1 MGRRRSRHLRVFQR
15 PARGDV
21 LCLRDSD
28 RHTRARR
35 TQAPDPPAPR
45 DIAPHAA
52 IMKKLLA
59 LALMLP
65 SVALAAPFAYVSNQ
79 ASGTGTAIDTST
91 DAVVDTRP
99 TRGKPRATAP

>member
-65 SVALAAPFAYVSNQ
+65 SLPLPPPFSSVSTQVSLPVNV
-79 ASGTGTAIDTST
+79 TNTST
-91 DAVVDTRP
+91 
-99 TRGKPRATAP
+99 TASVSTPH

>member
-65 SVALAAPFAYVSNQ
+65 SVALPAPFAYVSHQ
-79 ASGTGTAIDTST
+79 GSGTVS
-91 DAVVDTRP
+91 
-99 TRGKPRATAP
+99 ATATPTPAHLPPLPPAPHPPSTP